1 METLVAEKNAS
12 TGALNTSA
20 IANKKIKKVAVL
32 GSGVMGSQ
40 IAMHFANIGV
50 EVLLLDIVPFELTD
64 EEKAKGL
71 TMDNKLIRNKIVTTA
86 FNGALKL
93 SPNPLYHKSFANRI
107 TLGNFDDDMAKIA
120 NVDWIIEVVVE
131 RLDIKQQVFEKIE
144 KYRKPGTFITSN
156 TSGIPMELLIKGRS
170 EDFQTYFCGTHF
182 FNPPRYLKLL
192 EVIPSSKTNKEVIN
206 FFMNYGEKF
215 LGKTTVLCKDTPAFI
230 ANRIGVFSIMALFHM
245 VDELGLTPEEIDK
258 LTGPVIGGAKSA
270 TFRTADVVGLDT
282 LVNVARGAKENLPND
297 EQKDKFELPSFLVK
311 MIENKWLGQK
321 TKQGF
326 FKKVNKEDG
335 SSEILSLNFKT
346 LEYVAQK
353 KAKFAT
359 LEATKTIDKLED
371 RFPILVSGKDA
382 AGNFY
387 RKYFYTLFAY
397 VSNRIP
403 EISDEV
409 YRVDDAMSAGFG
421 WALGPFKVWDAIGLE
436 KAVKGMEE
444 NGSKP
449 AQWIYDMIAA
459 GNKSFYKVEG
469 GKKMFYDVGSKSY
482 KAIPGQDN
490 FIILQNIKAEKKV
503 WGNAGTT
510 LIDIGDGVLNLEFHT
525 KMNSI
530 GSEIIAGVH
539 KAIDIAETQGYK
551 GLVIANE
558 GENFSAGANIAM
570 ILMLAIEQEYDE
582 LNYAIRAFQNMTM
595 RLRYSSIPVVVA
607 PHGLTLG
614 GGCEMCLH
622 ADAVVASSET
632 YIGLVEVGVG
642 VIPGGGGTKE
652 FAVRFSDELHD
663 GDIRI
668 NLLRDKFLT
677 IGMAKVATSGYEAY
691 DLGIFQ
697 KGKDKVIV
705 SRNRQIAEA
714 KKKVLELADAGYTQ
728 PIMRKDIMVMGKEG
742 MGIVYAGAN
751 SMKAGHYISE
761 HDQLISEKLGYV
773 LCGGDLS
780 ERTMVSEQYLLDLE
794 REAFL
799 SLLGT
804 KKTLERIQF
813 MLKNGKPLRN

>member
-1 METLVAEKNAS
+1 MAKPTINTS
-12 TGALNTSA
+12 TGKQESILHR
-20 IANKKIKKVAVL
+20 KIKRAAVL

-40 IAMHFANIGV
+40 IAMHFANIGL
-50 EVLLLDIVPFELTD
+50 EVDLLDIVPFELTD
-64 EEKAKGL
+64 DEKAKGM
-71 TMDNKLIRNKIVTTA
+71 TMETKQVRNRIVTSA
-86 FNGALKL
+86 YQQALKL

-107 TLGNFDDDMAKIA
+107 RLGNFDDDMQRIA
-120 NVDWIIEVVVE
+120 EADWIIEVVVE
-131 RLDIKQQVFEKIE
+131 RLDIKQQVFEKVE
-144 KYRKPGTFITSN
+144 KYRKPGTLITSN
-156 TSGIPMELLIKGRS
+156 TSGIPMEMLIQGRS
-170 EDFQTYFCGTHF
+170 DDFQQYFCGTHF

-192 EVIPSSKTNKEVIN
+192 EVIPSSKTHPDVVT
-206 FFMNYGEKF
+206 FFMEYGEKF

-282 LVNVARGAKENLPND
+282 LVNVAKGLQANLPND
-297 EQKDKFELPSFLVK
+297 EAKEKFVLPSFLEK

-326 FKKVNKEDG
+326 FKKVTHSDG
-335 SSEILSLNFKT
+335 ASEILSLDFKT
-346 LEYVAQK
+346 LEYVSQK
-353 KAKFAT
+353 KVKFAT
-359 LEATKTIDKLED
+359 LEATKTIDKLAD
-371 RFPILVSGKDA
+371 RFPVLLNGKDA

-387 RKYFYTLFAY
+387 RKYFYTLFQY
-397 VSNRIP
+397 VSYRIP
-403 EISDEV
+403 EISNEI

-421 WALGPFKVWDAIGLE
+421 WAMGPFKVWDSLGVAN
-436 KAVKGMEE
+436 AVKGMEE
-444 NGSKP
+444 NGTPP
-449 AQWIYDMIAA
+449 AQWVYDMISS
-459 GNKSFYKVEG
+459 GVSSFYQMNA
-469 GKKMFYDVGSKSY
+469 GKRMFYDTSSKSHQ
-482 KAIPGQDN
+482 AIPGQDA
-490 FIILQNIKAEKKV
+490 FIILQNIKSDKKV
-503 WGNAGTT
+503 WGNSGTT

-530 GSEIIAGVH
+530 GSEIIAGVN
-539 KAIDIAETQGYK
+539 KAIDIAESQGWK

-558 GENFSAGANIAM
+558 GENFSAGANLAM
-570 ILMLAIEQEYDE
+570 IMMLAIEQEWDE
-582 LNYAIRAFQNMTM
+582 LNFAVKAFQNMTM

-622 ADAVVASSET
+622 ADAVVASTET

-652 FAVRFSDELHD
+652 FAVRLSDELKD
-663 GDIRI
+663 GDVRI
-668 NLLRDKFLT
+668 NRLRERFLT
-677 IGMAKVATSGYEAY
+677 VGMAKVATSGWEAF
-691 DLGIFQ
+691 DLGIFRP
-697 KGKDKVIV
+697 GFDKTVV
-705 SRNRQIAEA
+705 SRSRQIAEA
-714 KKKVLELADAGYTQ
+714 KRKVIDMFEAGYTQ
-728 PIMRKDIMVMGKEG
+728 PVPRTDITVMGKEG

-751 SMKAGHYISE
+751 AMLSGHYISE
-761 HDQLISEKLGYV
+761 HDALISEKLGYV

-780 ERTMVSEQYLLDLE
+780 ERTQVSEKYLLDLE

-804 KKTLERIQF
+804 RKTLERIQF